1 MQKVK
6 RIYSFMIII
15 YKENAVAVPLPNKAL
30 DSITIHNDLYKL
42 YFSMCVRIS
51 ISVTTLQRDHEFMI
65 NTKQI
70 DLTEIIDRIFDILTH

>member
-1 MQKVK
+1 MPKVK

-51 ISVTTLQRDHEFMI
+51 IFVTTLQRDHEFMI

-70 DLTEIIDRIFDILTH
+70 NLTEIIDRIFDILTH